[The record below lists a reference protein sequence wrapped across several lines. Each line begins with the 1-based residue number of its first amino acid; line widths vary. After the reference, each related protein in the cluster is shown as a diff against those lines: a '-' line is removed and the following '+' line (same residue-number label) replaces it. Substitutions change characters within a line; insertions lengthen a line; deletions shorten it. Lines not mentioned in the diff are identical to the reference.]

1 MLRCETNYC
10 AEQQFVPSSVQ
21 QRQSLRRDEMT
32 KYKNM
37 LTAEEHHQIMLK
49 ARRMQ
54 SQTIING
61 LGIGFS
67 WTAAKLGNL
76 LGLRTTS
83 HEVSDF
89 TSHQMRDIGMKR
101 SWSDMVDARRA
112 NINGDLALSAQ

>member
-1 MLRCETNYC
+1 MT
-10 AEQQFVPSSVQ
+10 QF
-21 QRQSLRRDEMT
+21 
-32 KYKNM
+32 KNM

-54 SQTIING
+54 SQAILNG

-67 WTAAKLGNL
+67 WISAKLSNL

-83 HEVSDF
+83 HEVSAF
-89 TSHQMRDIGMKR
+89 SSHQMQDIGMKR
-101 SWSDMVDARRA
+101 SWSDTVDARRA